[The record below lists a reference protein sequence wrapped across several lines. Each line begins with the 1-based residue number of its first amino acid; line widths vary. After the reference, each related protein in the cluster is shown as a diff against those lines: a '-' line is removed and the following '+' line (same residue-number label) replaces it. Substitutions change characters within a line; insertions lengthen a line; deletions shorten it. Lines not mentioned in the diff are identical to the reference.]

1 MLKINIFFCS
11 IYFCY
16 FILCCSEKNYFVFY
30 AVFTK
35 LIYAINFFNSCKLI
49 QSNNSQVSRHW
60 KNFSRGELLL
70 ISTDTIWKLLT
81 SWVFTQ
87 NIAKTFII
95 RDIWPCYMF
104 KTFCNVVSN
113 LLLWKLFLL
122 FHNVLKP
129 LSLSLATIQTELSW
143 TSFFWLF
150 AFYWYH
156 QGNLIK
162 KENLFKLFLFWYLMN
177 SIYWP
182 NES

>member
-1 MLKINIFFCS
+1 MTLVPGNNRCLAFPFYKILFKLYFLIELVKLLLKINIFFCS

-95 RDIWPCYMF
+95 RDI
-104 KTFCNVVSN
+104 
-113 LLLWKLFLL
+113 
-122 FHNVLKP
+122 
-129 LSLSLATIQTELSW
+129 
-143 TSFFWLF
+143 
-150 AFYWYH
+150 
-156 QGNLIK
+156 
-162 KENLFKLFLFWYLMN
+162 
-177 SIYWP
+177 
-182 NES
+182 